1 MKRVAKKMDKIYKIL
16 VIDDDPTLC
25 LIAEK
30 KLSQYGYQVFT
41 AETGNAGITKDLE
54 CMPDL
59 VLLDYDLPDM
69 GGIDV
74 CKKLRQNTMCN
85 GKPIVF
91 VAGTEEYQSIESAF
105 QAGATDFSRKPINWT
120 ILIYRIKYLLR
131 AYEINL
137 SLISS
142 EERLTKAQKIA
153 KIANWD
159 YHLVNESFN
168 WSNTVY
174 DLLNIYKQSRTSFT
188 VQDFLRHVPAQ
199 DTDIVREAIVNC
211 VNNHVNFEIEHEI
224 LTGDGGTKI
233 ISHMGNVIKNDVN
246 EVVDCIGTLQ
256 DITER
261 RNTENQV
268 RALAYFDSLTGLMNR
283 ESFLMVLDK
292 VLETNKQYQLLSAL
306 LFIDLDDFKR
316 VNDSLGHNFG
326 DLLLCDIAE
335 RLRNCIRTAEQD
347 KCYKTDNL
355 RMIGNI
361 LPDRVFSASSID
373 FNRFDLGRLGGDEF
387 TVFLADIPN
396 EEVAASVAGRLL
408 KALEKPFNLDG
419 HEVYVTFSIG
429 IAISPNDGDSIQTLL
444 KNADT
449 AMYSAKTNGKN
460 NFQYY
465 TKAMNERS
473 LYRLTL
479 ESDLRNA
486 ISNDELYLVFQP
498 QVCLQRGCLIGAEA
512 LMRWR
517 HRTKG
522 EISPAEFIPLAEET
536 GQILVIG
543 DWLFTQISQYLKTWK
558 QQGLIQ
564 ENFKLA
570 LNISS
575 LQFHQTDILEKVRQ
589 QFPDSKLNKHLEF
602 ELTETVMM
610 NNVETNLKKLKTLAT
625 YNISLSID
633 DFGTGYSSLSY
644 LHRFPVDTVK
654 IDRSFVSNME
664 NDGQVGIVKAIIA
677 MAHGMNIK
685 VVAEGIENQWQYDF
699 LKEEGCNIGQGYFL
713 YRPMKKDQ
721 FQQLLLESVNKVSV
735 CP

>member
-1 MKRVAKKMDKIYKIL
+1 MDKVYKIL
-16 VIDDDPTLC
+16 VIDDDPTVC

-41 AETGNAGITKDLE
+41 AGTGKQGITQDHE

-74 CKKLRQNTMCN
+74 CRKLRQNTMCN
-85 GKPIVF
+85 DKPIVF
-91 VAGTEEYQSIESAF
+91 VAGTEEYQSIENAF

-120 ILIYRIKYLLR
+120 ILIYRIKFLLR

-137 SLISS
+137 SLMSS

-174 DLLNIYKQSRTSFT
+174 DLLEIQSQARKSFT
-188 VQDFLRHVPAQ
+188 VQDFLKHVPGQ
-199 DTDIVREAIVNC
+199 DAETVRQAIVNC
-211 VNNHVNFEIEHEI
+211 VNNHVSFEIEHEI
-224 LTGDGGTKI
+224 VTGDGGKKI

-246 EVVDCIGTLQ
+246 EIVDCIGTLQ

-261 RNTENQV
+261 RNTEDQV

-283 ESFLMVLDK
+283 EAFLMVLDK
-292 VLETNKQYQLLSAL
+292 VLATNKQYQLLSAL

-326 DLLLCDIAE
+326 DLLLCEITE
-335 RLRNCIRTAEQD
+335 RLRKCIRTAEKD
-347 KCYKTDNL
+347 KCYKTENHRL
-355 RMIGNI
+355 IGNI
-361 LPDRVFSASSID
+361 LPDQIFSASSID
-373 FNRFDLGRLGGDEF
+373 FNRFDIGRLGGDEF

-396 EEVAASVAGRLL
+396 EEVAASVADRLL
-408 KALEKPFNLDG
+408 KALEKPFDLDG
-419 HEVYVTFSIG
+419 HEIYVTFSIG

-449 AMYSAKTNGKN
+449 AMYSAKSNGKN

-486 ISNDELYLVFQP
+486 IIKDELYLVFQP
-498 QVCLQRGCLIGAEA
+498 QICLSSGNIIGAEA
-512 LMRWR
+512 LMRW
-517 HRTKG
+517 HHQTKG

-543 DWLFTQISQYLKTWK
+543 DWLFAQISQYLQTWK
-558 QQGLIQ
+558 RQGLIQ
-564 ENFKLA
+564 KNFKLA

-575 LQFHQTDILEKVRQ
+575 LQFHQSDILEKVRNH
-589 QFPDSKLNKHLEF
+589 FPDSELNKHLEF

-610 NNVETNLKKLKTLAT
+610 NNVETNLEKLNALTK

-644 LHRFPVDTVK
+644 LHRFPVNTVK

-699 LKEEGCNIGQGYFL
+699 LKKEACNMGQGYFF
-713 YRPMKKDQ
+713 YRPMKKQQ
-721 FQQLLLESVNKVSV
+721 FQQLLLECVNKISV

>member
-1 MKRVAKKMDKIYKIL
+1 MDKVYKIL

-41 AETGNAGITKDLE
+41 ASTGKKGIAQDLA

-59 VLLDYDLPDM
+59 VLLDYELPDM
-69 GGIDV
+69 GGADV
-74 CKKLRQNTMCN
+74 CRKLRQNTMCN

-91 VAGTEEYQSIESAF
+91 VAGTEEYQSIEKAF

-120 ILIYRIKYLLR
+120 ILIYRIKFLLR

-137 SLISS
+137 SLLSS

-159 YHLVNESFN
+159 YHLINESFN

-174 DLLNIYKQSRTSFT
+174 DLLEIRSQSRKSFT
-188 VQDFLRHVPAQ
+188 VQDFLKHVPGQ
-199 DTDIVREAIVNC
+199 DAEAVRQAIVNC
-211 VNNHVNFEIEHEI
+211 VNNHVSFEIEHEI
-224 LTGDGGTKI
+224 VTGDGGKKI
-233 ISHMGNVIKNDVN
+233 ISHMGNVIKNDAN
-246 EVVDCIGTLQ
+246 EIVDCIGTLQ

-261 RNTENQV
+261 RNTEDQV

-283 ESFLMVLDK
+283 EAFLMVLDK
-292 VLETNKQYQLLSAL
+292 VLVTNKKYQLLSAL

-316 VNDSLGHNFG
+316 VNDSLGHNVG
-326 DLLLCDIAE
+326 DLLLCEITE
-335 RLRNCIRTAEQD
+335 RLRNCIRTAEKD
-347 KCYKTDNL
+347 KCYKTDNH
-355 RMIGNI
+355 RMLGNI
-361 LPDRVFSASSID
+361 LPDRVFSASFID
-373 FNRFDLGRLGGDEF
+373 FNRFDIGRLGGDEF

-396 EEVAASVAGRLL
+396 EEVAASVADRLL
-408 KALEKPFNLDG
+408 KALEKPFDLDG

-449 AMYSAKTNGKN
+449 AMYSAKSNGKN

-486 ISNDELYLVFQP
+486 IVRDELYLVFQP
-498 QVCLQRGCLIGAEA
+498 QICLQRGCLIGAET
-512 LMRWR
+512 LMRWK

-536 GQILVIG
+536 GQILGIG
-543 DWLFTQISQYLKTWK
+543 DWLFTQTSQYLQIWK

-575 LQFHQTDILEKVRQ
+575 LQFHQSDILEKVKNH
-589 QFPDSKLNKHLEF
+589 FPDSELNKHVEF

-610 NNVETNLKKLKTLAT
+610 NNAETNLERLNTLKK

-699 LKEEGCNIGQGYFL
+699 LKKEGCNLGQGYFI

-721 FQQLLLESVNKVSV
+721 FLQLLLESVNKLSV

>member
-1 MKRVAKKMDKIYKIL
+1 MKQMDKVYKIL

-30 KLSQYGYQVFT
+30 KLSQFGYQVFT
-41 AETGNAGITKDLE
+41 ASTGNEGIAKDLA
-54 CMPDL
+54 CIPDL

-69 GGIDV
+69 GGVDV
-74 CKKLRQNTMCN
+74 CRKLRQNSMCN

-91 VAGTEEYQSIESAF
+91 VAGTEEYQSIENAF

-120 ILIYRIKYLLR
+120 ILIYRIKFLLR

-137 SLISS
+137 SLLSS

-174 DLLNIYKQSRTSFT
+174 DLLEIQAHPRKSFT
-188 VQDFLRHVPAQ
+188 VQDFLEHVPGH
-199 DTDIVREAIVNC
+199 DTEAVRQAIVNC
-211 VNNHVNFEIEHEI
+211 VNNRVSFEIEHEI
-224 LTGDGGTKI
+224 FTGDGTKKI

-261 RNTENQV
+261 RNTEDQV

-283 ESFLMVLDK
+283 EAFLLVLDK
-292 VLETNKQYQLLSAL
+292 VLVTNKKYQLLSAL

-326 DLLLCDIAE
+326 DLLLCKITE
-335 RLRNCIRTAEQD
+335 RLRKCIRTAEKD
-347 KCYKTDNL
+347 KSYKTENYRL
-355 RMIGNI
+355 IGNI

-373 FNRFDLGRLGGDEF
+373 FNRFDIGRLGGDEF

-396 EEVAASVAGRLL
+396 EEVAASVANRLL
-408 KALEKPFNLDG
+408 KALEKPFDLDG

-429 IAISPNDGDSIQTLL
+429 IAISPNDGGSIQTLL

-449 AMYSAKTNGKN
+449 AMYSAKANGKN

-486 ISNDELYLVFQP
+486 IAKDELSLVFQP
-498 QVCLQRGCLIGAEA
+498 QICLQRGCLIGAEA
-512 LMRWR
+512 LMRWH

-536 GQILVIG
+536 GQILGIG
-543 DWLFTQISQYLKTWK
+543 DWLFAQITQYLKFWK
-558 QQGLIQ
+558 QQGLIR

-575 LQFHQTDILEKVRQ
+575 LQFHQSDILEKVRN
-589 QFPDSKLNKHLEF
+589 QFPDYELNRHLEF

-610 NNVETNLKKLKTLAT
+610 NNAETNLEKLNALKE

-664 NDGQVGIVKAIIA
+664 SDGQVGIVKAIIA

-699 LKEEGCNIGQGYFL
+699 LKKEGCNMGQGYFI
-713 YRPMKKDQ
+713 YRPMKKHQ
-721 FQQLLLESVNKVSV
+721 FQQLLLESVNNRSV

>member
-1 MKRVAKKMDKIYKIL
+1 MDKSYKIL

-30 KLSQYGYQVFT
+30 KLSQFGYQVFT
-41 AETGNAGITKDLE
+41 ASTGSEGITKDLE

-69 GGIDV
+69 GGVDV
-74 CKKLRQNTMCN
+74 CRKLRQNTMCN

-91 VAGTEEYQSIESAF
+91 VAGTEEYQSIENAF

-120 ILIYRIKYLLR
+120 ILIYRIKFLLR
-131 AYEINL
+131 AYELNL
-137 SLISS
+137 SLLSS

-174 DLLNIYKQSRTSFT
+174 DLLEIHSQSRKSFT
-188 VQDFLRHVPAQ
+188 VQDFLKHVPGQ
-199 DTDIVREAIVNC
+199 DTEAVRQAIVNC
-211 VNNHVNFEIEHEI
+211 VNNHTSFEIEHEI
-224 LTGDGGTKI
+224 LTGDGNKKI
-233 ISHMGNVIKNDVN
+233 ISHMGNVIKNDAN

-261 RNTENQV
+261 RNTEDQV

-283 ESFLMVLDK
+283 EAFLMVLDK
-292 VLETNKQYQLLSAL
+292 VLVTNKQYQLLSAL

-316 VNDSLGHNFG
+316 VNDSLGHNVG
-326 DLLLCDIAE
+326 DLLLCEITE
-335 RLRNCIRTAEQD
+335 RLRNCIRTAERD
-347 KCYKTDNL
+347 KCYKTENH

-361 LPDRVFSASSID
+361 LPDRIFSANSID
-373 FNRFDLGRLGGDEF
+373 FNRFDIGRLGGDEF

-396 EEVAASVAGRLL
+396 EEVAASVADRLL
-408 KALEKPFNLDG
+408 KALEKPFDLDG

-449 AMYSAKTNGKN
+449 AMYSAKSNGKN

-465 TKAMNERS
+465 TRAMNERS

-498 QVCLQRGCLIGAEA
+498 QICLQRGCLIGAEA
-512 LMRWR
+512 LMRWH
-517 HRTKG
+517 HRSKG

-536 GQILVIG
+536 GQILGMG
-543 DWLFTQISQYLKTWK
+543 DWLFAQISQYLQTWK

-575 LQFHQTDILEKVRQ
+575 LQFHQSDILKRVRNY
-589 QFPDSKLNKHLEF
+589 FPDSELNKHLEF

-610 NNVETNLKKLKTLAT
+610 NNVETNLEKLNTLT
-625 YNISLSID
+625 KYNISLSID

-664 NDGQVGIVKAIIA
+664 NDGQVDIVKAIIA

-685 VVAEGIENQWQYDF
+685 VVAEGIENQWQFDF
-699 LKEEGCNIGQGYFL
+699 LKKEGCNIGQGYFY
-713 YRPMKKDQ
+713 YRPMKKEQ
-721 FQQLLLESVNKVSV
+721 FLQLLIDSVNKVSV